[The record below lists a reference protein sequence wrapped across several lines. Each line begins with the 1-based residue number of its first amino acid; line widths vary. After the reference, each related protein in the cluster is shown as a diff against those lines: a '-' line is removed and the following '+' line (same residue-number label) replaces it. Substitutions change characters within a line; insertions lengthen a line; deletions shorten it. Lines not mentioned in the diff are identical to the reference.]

1 MTYIYYFLI
10 LLSLIGIALGR
21 YPNLRMN
28 RSTIAMVAAV
38 FLVFT
43 GGISLEEAYLSINLD
58 TILLLF
64 AMMIINV
71 NLSIAGFFQIVASKV
86 NNVAKSPKILLAY
99 VIFWSG
105 ILSALFLNDTICVM
119 FTPLILEITLRLKR
133 NPLPYLMGLATAANV
148 GSTATIIG
156 NPQNMLIGIAGKISF
171 VIFLINQLPVA
182 VLGLVFIWL
191 VIVLI
196 YRSEFKEKTFSE
208 NVEYK
213 PKIYKPL
220 LVKSIITTFGMVVLF
235 FSGLPVT
242 LAALIGASALLITR
256 RLKPQRVFIEI
267 DWGLLVFFSGLFVIT
282 GAIETT
288 GLGEYF
294 FSVLKPISGES
305 TFNLSVVSVVLSNLI
320 SNVPAVL
327 LYLPIIKS
335 FANPEKA
342 YLVLAMATT
351 LAGNVTLLGSVA
363 NLIVAETAKK
373 RGINLSFTE
382 YLKAGLPIAIITLAI
397 GIIWFS
403 III

>member
-1 MTYIYYFLI
+1 MINLTYFIIF
-10 LLSLIGIALGR
+10 LSLIGIAIGN

-43 GGISLEEAYLSINLD
+43 GGITLEQAYLAINMD
-58 TILLLF
+58 TILLLL

-86 NNVAKSPKILLAY
+86 NKVAKSPKILLAL
-99 VIFWSG
+99 VIISSG

-119 FTPLILEITLRLKR
+119 FTPLILEITLKLKR
-133 NPLPYLMGLATAANV
+133 NPIPYLMGLATAANV

-171 VIFLINQLPVA
+171 VKFLLYQLPVA
-182 VLGLVFIWL
+182 LIGLFFIWL
-191 VIVLI
+191 IILLVYKSEFNGKTFDQTVEFNAKI
-196 YRSEFKEKTFSE
+196 YR
-208 NVEYK
+208 
-213 PKIYKPL
+213 PL
-220 LVKSIITTFGMVVLF
+220 LIKSTITTIGMIVLF
-235 FSGLPVT
+235 FSGVSVT
-242 LAALIGASALLITR
+242 LASLMGASALLITR
-256 RLKPQRVFIEI
+256 RLKPQRVFQEI
-267 DWGLLVFFSGLFVIT
+267 DWSLLVFFSGLFVIT

-288 GLGEYF
+288 GLGKFF

-305 TFNLSVVSVVLSNLI
+305 TINLSFVSVLLSNLI

-327 LYLPIIKS
+327 LYLPVIKT
-335 FANPEKA
+335 FANPEKG

-373 RGINLSFTE
+373 RGINLSFVE

-397 GIIWFS
+397 GIIWFGV
-403 III
+403 II